1 MFETDPNIALSG
13 IAFRNKI
20 NADHNR
26 RIAES
31 NARIAA
37 GWERTALEVAEQRD
51 KALAEL
57 ADAKAR
63 IAELELALAVEK
75 AHAGGMKA
83 WKDAFKAAHPN
94 SPVQA
99 DSGKRFKDR
108 DVKTVGRLAYEA
120 AFDRILRD
128 ARISNPEKYRAD

>member
-75 AHAGGMKA
+75 AHAGGLTAMFM
-83 WKDAFKAAHPN
+83 DIKAACPN
-94 SPVQA
+94 SPTLR
-99 DSGKRFKDR
+99 DSGKRFKDGKP
-108 DVKTVGRLAYEA
+108 KTMGRLVYEREH
-120 AFDRILRD
+120 DRILRD

>member
-63 IAELELALAVEK
+63 IAELELQVKLAQATDEADQKLLAEWRTLHPQSPLRQAVGK
-75 AHAGGMKA
+75 L
-83 WKDAFKAAHPN
+83 KDGRPLTKGFAIWAA
-94 SPVQA
+94 
-99 DSGKRFKDR
+99 
-108 DVKTVGRLAYEA
+108 E
-120 AFDRILRD
+120 FDRVAKKLGITNPE
-128 ARISNPEKYRAD
+128 AYRIS

>member
-31 NARIAA
+31 NGRIAA

-57 ADAKAR
+57 ADAQAR
-63 IAELELALAVEK
+63 IAELELALAIEK

-83 WKDAFKAAHPN
+83 YRDDLRAAHPS
-94 SPVQA
+94 SP
-99 DSGKRFKDR
+99 
-108 DVKTVGRLAYEA
+108 RLAPSGQRFRKSGNPKPLA
-120 AFDRILRD
+120 ALAYDREFDRILRD
-128 ARISNPEKYRAD
+128 ARISNPEQYRD

>member
-31 NARIAA
+31 NGRIAA

-57 ADAKAR
+57 ADAQAR
-63 IAELELALAVEK
+63 IAELELALAVK
-75 AHAGGMKA
+75 TAHAGGMKA
-83 WKDAFKAAHPN
+83 YRDDLRAAHPT
-94 SPVQA
+94 SPRLA
-99 DSGKRFKDR
+99 PSGKRYKDGTAKP
-108 DVKTVGRLAYEA
+108 VAALAYDA

-128 ARISNPEKYRAD
+128 ARISNPEQYRD

>member
-1 MFETDPNIALSG
+1 MFEGSNQAALG
-13 IAFRNKI
+13 HLAGV
-20 NADHNR
+20 NA
-26 RIAES
+26 A
-31 NARIAA
+31 NARMVDEYRAMY
-37 GWERTALEVAEQRD
+37 R
-51 KALAEL
+51 EL
-57 ADAKAR
+57 RAMYDGMKRRCDDANAR

-75 AHAGGMKA
+75 AHAAGMKA

>member
-31 NARIAA
+31 NGRIAA

-57 ADAKAR
+57 ADAQAR
-63 IAELELALAVEK
+63 IAELELALAVK
-75 AHAGGMKA
+75 TASAAGSVA
-83 WKDAFKAAHPN
+83 VVEAFKVSHPQ
-94 SPVQA
+94 SPL
-99 DSGKRFKDR
+99 
-108 DVKTVGRLAYEA
+108 LAQDGVFRNGA
-120 AFDRILRD
+120 VRRRSNVIWAKAFDET
-128 ARISNPEKYRAD
+128 ARKLGISNPLAHRIS